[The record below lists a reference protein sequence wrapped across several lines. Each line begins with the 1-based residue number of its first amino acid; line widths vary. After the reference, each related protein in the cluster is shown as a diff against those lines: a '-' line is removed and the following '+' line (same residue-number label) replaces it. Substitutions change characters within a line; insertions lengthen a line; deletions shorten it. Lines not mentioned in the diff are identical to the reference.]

1 MRLLTGLGALLLIG
15 GSMLAAPK
23 TERRAWEWPVE
34 ERIALRTDPAAASQ
48 RVSAS
53 RKGRRVEANQAQQQ
67 NIHDRFTGSTHPE
80 LFLPTEVFD
89 ELMKLAFLLK
99 PLVNDSFRADMEP
112 IVAGYG
118 LPKDFWERLRNLSAI
133 YMADANRAHDFPA
146 VRKLA
151 ADSTQRE
158 REDFDREFNR
168 NYELLCRS
176 RVDALAKARQEFG
189 AERFD
194 RFLYGAIAR
203 NMFHTA
209 FGPHDPQALRRL
221 EAGCR

>member
-1 MRLLTGLGALLLIG
+1 MDRRGADRAAD
-15 GSMLAAPK
+15 GSGRERASAP
-23 TERRAWEWPVE
+23 
-34 ERIALRTDPAAASQ
+34 
-48 RVSAS
+48 
-53 RKGRRVEANQAQQQ
+53 RKQTV
-67 NIHDRFTGSTHPE
+67 HDRFTGSTHPE

-89 ELMKLAFLLK
+89 ELMKLSFLLK
-99 PLVNDSFRADMEP
+99 PVVNDSFRKDMEP
-112 IVAGYG
+112 IVAEYG
-118 LPKDFWERLRNLSAI
+118 LPKEFWDRLRDLSAI
-133 YMADANRAHDFPA
+133 YIADANRARDFPA

-151 ADSTQRE
+151 AESTPRE
-158 REDFDREFNR
+158 REEFDREFTR

-176 RVDALAKARQEFG
+176 RVDALAKARHEFG

-209 FGPHDPQALRRL
+209 FGPQDPQALRRM